1 MKNDL
6 KIAQPQLVILYI
18 VLVLL
23 SFYHS
28 FSAMS
33 SLPSPQNN
41 DDNADLGSGNGVK
54 RISISLIPETFDL
67 LDKLVE
73 ERGFHSRSQAV
84 SEMVHQSV
92 IDYHE
97 TLGDVVVAGTIM
109 LVYDEGRPGLQ
120 EMIAGIQRQHIS
132 EVISSQRILLEN
144 IHTLEVLLVQGP
156 GAKLKAI
163 CDELITCKGVQ
174 FGRLTVTSAILP
186 PLHSSTSNTETESV

>member
-1 MKNDL
+1 M
-6 KIAQPQLVILYI
+6 P
-18 VLVLL
+18 
-23 SFYHS
+23 
-28 FSAMS
+28 
-33 SLPSPQNN
+33 SLPSSQNT
-41 DDNADLGSGNGVK
+41 DDAADLGSRHGVK

-97 TLGDVVVAGTIM
+97 ALGDVVVAGTIM

-120 EMIAGIQRQHIS
+120 ELIARIQRQHIS
-132 EVISSQRILLEN
+132 EVISSQRVLLEN
-144 IHTLEVLLVQGP
+144 VHALEVLLVQGP
-156 GAKLKAI
+156 GVKLKAI
-163 CDELITCKGVQ
+163 CDELVTCKGVQ

-186 PLHSSTSNTETESV
+186 PIHSSSPDTETESV